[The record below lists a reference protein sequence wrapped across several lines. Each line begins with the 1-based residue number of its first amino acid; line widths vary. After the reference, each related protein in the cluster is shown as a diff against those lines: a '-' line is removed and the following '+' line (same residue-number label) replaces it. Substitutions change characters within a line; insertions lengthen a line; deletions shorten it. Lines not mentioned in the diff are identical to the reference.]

1 MKYRLTYGFFMTL
14 FVSQAFVAVGATIK
28 LPDETAAYKA
38 IPGVEL
44 ANGYC
49 LTCHSAD
56 YAAYQPPNLP
66 RAFWF
71 AEVTKMKNVFGAPIS
86 DDQVPAIVDY
96 FVRAYGDPKEKQ

>member
-1 MKYRLTYGFFMTL
+1 MT
-14 FVSQAFVAVGATIK
+14 VGATIK
-28 LPDETAAYKA
+28 LPEETAAYKA

-56 YAAYQPPNLP
+56 YTAYQPPGMP
-66 RAFWF
+66 RTFWL
-71 AEVTKMKNVFGAPIS
+71 AEVTKMKNIFGAPIS